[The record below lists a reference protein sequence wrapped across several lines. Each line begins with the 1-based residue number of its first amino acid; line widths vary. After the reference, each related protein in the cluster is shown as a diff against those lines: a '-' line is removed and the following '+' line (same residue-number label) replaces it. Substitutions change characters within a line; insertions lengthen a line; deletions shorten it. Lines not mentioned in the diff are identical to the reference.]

1 MTLAVLKRGWGMQF
15 EFDEPLG
22 NQVVAAT
29 IVDELHRSGVRV
41 ATISPGS
48 RSTPLALALASH
60 PGIETRVIL
69 DERSAG
75 FFALGAAKASGRPV
89 AILVTSGTAATEL
102 TPAVTEAFFSQVPLI
117 VLSAD
122 RPLELY
128 DSGSAQTIDQSILY
142 SGHLLL
148 RRLIDA
154 GAIGAWKRLR
164 AVTSHAALTAA
175 GLGGK
180 RGPVQLNVSFREPLM
195 RSGSVLP
202 DPLPGRAQGAPW
214 YEAVD
219 LGDPRAAKRMAR
231 ALLEVHRGL
240 LIVGEVERDEAV
252 FALSELLGWPTLVDP
267 RSGLVRR
274 SRLAVTHQDA
284 IARLPEV
291 EEHLAPELV
300 LYLGRPQASRALSE
314 LLGRLAAP
322 GGGSTIWRGGDGGN
336 DPEGL
341 ARGFLLG
348 PPERLVAALTELELE
363 TEVSVER
370 GYVEAF
376 LALDAACDATIAAM
390 ESDGEL
396 GVEIEVSRRLV
407 DALGDADLL
416 FSAASMPMRD
426 LEFYAGTSEDY
437 PRVLENRGANGI
449 DGTIASFAG
458 AALIHAEARPEGVS
472 VLVIGDLAFVYDATF
487 LKELA
492 KLPERMLVVAVDNGG
507 GGIFSLLPQRRL
519 TAPQTFEALFGTPHG
534 LDLVRLAAAY
544 GMRASIATRAA
555 EVSAAIADLRVG
567 GPKAILVVHSERDAN
582 VEAHEIL
589 GRRLAQ
595 AMREVTARLP

>member
-1 MTLAVLKRGWGMQF
+1 MQV

-48 RSTPLALALASH
+48 RSTPLALALAAH
-60 PGIETRVIL
+60 KGIETRVIL

-75 FFALGAAKASGRPV
+75 FFALGAAKASGQPV
-89 AILVTSGTAATEL
+89 AMLTTSGTAATEL
-102 TPAVTEAFFSQVPLI
+102 TPAVTEAFLSQVPLV

-128 DSGSAQTIDQSILY
+128 GSGSAQTIDQSVLY
-142 SGHLLL
+142 DGYLIM
-148 RRLIDA
+148 RRMIDA
-154 GAIGAWKRLR
+154 GAPGAWKRLR
-164 AVTSHAALTAA
+164 AVVSHAALTAA
-175 GLGGK
+175 GLGGRK
-180 RGPVQLNVSFREPLM
+180 GPVQLNVSFREPLI
-195 RSGSVLP
+195 RTAAELP
-202 DPLPGRAQGAPW
+202 APFPGREGGAPW
-214 YEAVD
+214 YESVD
-219 LGDPRAAKRMAR
+219 LADPRAAKRMAR
-231 ALLEVHRGL
+231 SLLGVRRGL
-240 LIVGEVERDEAV
+240 LVVGEIQRDEAV

-274 SRLAVTHQDA
+274 SRFAITHQDA

-291 EEHLAPELV
+291 EQLLAPELV

-314 LLGRLAAP
+314 LLARLAGP
-322 GGGSTIWRGGDGGN
+322 GGGTSIWRAGDGGK

-341 ARGFLLG
+341 ACGFLQG

-363 TEVSVER
+363 TEMAIEPGFVET
-370 GYVEAF
+370 F
-376 LALDAACDATIAAM
+376 LALDSACDATIAAM
-390 ESDGEL
+390 QSAGEL

-407 DALGDADLL
+407 DALGEADLL
-416 FSAASMPMRD
+416 FAAASMPMRD
-426 LEFYAGTSEDY
+426 LEFYAGPSDDY

-458 AALIHAEARPEGVS
+458 AALTHAQARPEGMS
-472 VLVIGDLAFVYDATF
+472 VLVIGDLAFVYDASF

-492 KLPERMLVVAVDNGG
+492 KLGERMLVVVVDNGG
-507 GGIFSLLPQRRL
+507 GGIFSLLSQRRL
-519 TAPQTFEALFGTPHG
+519 ATPKTFEALFGTPHG
-534 LDLVRLAAAY
+534 LELTRLAAAY

-555 EVSAAIADLRVG
+555 EVSDAIADVRG
-567 GPKAILVVHSERDAN
+567 DGRQSILVVQSERDSN
-582 VEAHEIL
+582 LEAHEVL
-589 GRRLAQ
+589 GRRLAA
-595 AMREVTARLP
+595 AMRDVIAGLS